1 MRQLFNLILKQ
12 HFFILFLALEVLS
25 FSFIFSSG
33 FHRSKFFGSTNFISA
48 AVKNSSNRIT
58 SYFNLKKANKSLVID
73 NAFLREKLLLGISDS
88 TYYEPEFFDTNYRVI
103 PAKVIS
109 NSISKRKNYILLNR
123 GKKHGIEPD
132 MGVVAS
138 DGIVGIVVKVSE
150 NYCNVMSL
158 LHIDNMINARIRK
171 NNHLANMRWKGQN
184 YRIGFLEDIPGHIY
198 LQKGDTIVTSGN
210 SYIFPGDL
218 MIGTIDIYEDR
229 QDLNFNT
236 ATVKYSVDF
245 NKLFY
250 VYIIA
255 NEKRDEQVDTGN
267 MKIDE

>member
-1 MRQLFNLILKQ
+1 VRQLFNLILKQ
-12 HFFILFLALEVLS
+12 HFFILFLALEVFS

-33 FHRSKFFGSTNFISA
+33 FHHSRFFGSTNFIA
-48 AVKNSSNRIT
+48 TEVRNSSDKIT
-58 SYFNLKKANKSLVID
+58 SYFNLKKANKDLVND

-88 TYYEPEFFDTNYRVI
+88 AFYKPVFIDTNYRVI

-109 NSISKRKNYILLNR
+109 NSINKRKNYILLNR

-132 MGVVAS
+132 MGVVSS

-171 NNHLANMRWKGQN
+171 NNHLANLRWKGRN
-184 YRIGFLEDIPGHIY
+184 FRIGLLEDIPGHVY

-218 MIGTIDIYEDR
+218 TIGTINIYEDR

-236 ATVKYSVDF
+236 ATVNYSVDF
-245 NKLFY
+245 NKLYY

-255 NEKRDEQVDTGN
+255 NEKRDEQVDTSN
-267 MKIDE
+267 MNMDE